1 MRAFA
6 DVAESGRE
14 LEAQHTYDAAQ
25 GCRHLLVGR
34 RDERSE
40 LVLQVLGFVTQVR
53 DVLDNVHS
61 FTELFGA
68 RAQR

>member
-6 DVAESGRE
+6 DVADSGRE
-14 LEAQHTYDAAQ
+14 LEAQLTYDAAQ

-40 LVLQVLGFVTQVR
+40 LLFQVLRFVTKVR

-61 FTELFGA
+61 FPELFGS
-68 RAQR
+68 